1 MPAARARS
9 TLARAP
15 APTLASTARRPLPC
29 SRAGGNANNRVRD
42 GRRPDGGDPA
52 QLEGSAPAPRARR
65 ARSSYCWMDCYLVQ
79 HGEAT
84 PEQDDPAR
92 PLTDRGRRE
101 VEPVAE
107 AAKRS
112 GVGIAEIVHSGKI
125 RAPQTAE
132 LLAAARSPV

>member
-15 APTLASTARRPLPC
+15 AHTLASTARRPLPC
-29 SRAGGNANNRVRD
+29 SRVGGNANNRVRD

-79 HGEAT
+79 HGEAK
-84 PEQDDPAR
+84 PEREDPAR

-101 VEPVAE
+101 VERVAE
-107 AAKRS
+107 GAQRS
-112 GVGIAEIVHSGKI
+112 GVEIAEVVHSGEL
-125 RAPQTAE
+125 RAQQTAE
-132 LLAAARSPV
+132 LAAGAGS